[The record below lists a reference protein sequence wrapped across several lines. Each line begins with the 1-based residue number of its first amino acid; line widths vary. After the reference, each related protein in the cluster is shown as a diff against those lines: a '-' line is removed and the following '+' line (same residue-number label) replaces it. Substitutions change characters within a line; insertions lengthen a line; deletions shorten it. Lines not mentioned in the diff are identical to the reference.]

1 MKYNVNRKP
10 FGVKLTYKAI
20 ANFPALDSR
29 LRGNDVVDSFL
40 SCYITTHNIAL
51 LHKKISSTHY

>member
-20 ANFPALDSR
+20 ASFSALDSR
-29 LRGNDVVDSFL
+29 LRGNDVLNVSL
-40 SCYITTHNIAL
+40 LYHNYYA
-51 LHKKISSTHY
+51 